1 MKVNNRIFLMVIL
14 FLSQLVYP
22 QTGKPIFEIIS
33 KNFGNGEFHVEYII
47 NSSMLDEKYDLK
59 LLLYDD
65 KKNLIRGAFKFSGD
79 KEVIGDQ
86 QNTIYWYW
94 SKDRDIKPTISKVE
108 IIIEKINKIMYNLVI
123 IGRSDIKITL
133 DGNYKGTLGK
143 DSNYL
148 LARGKHNLK
157 AELNGFE
164 TYETVFYLYNNEE
177 TIRINLKENKKTE
190 IAETNKNKYERTWFD
205 NKANTEYQREGIG
218 AVEFCLFGNEKI
230 TEVTPKLSLYGAFYY
245 QTINPSLISTA
256 VKYPFFEQV
265 KNRSLL
271 GGGLKLTLLPF
282 SFDVDFTVDIG
293 GIKSKDVAGS
303 ERITLAQD
311 SVLFKMNFYR
321 IKGGLCPFVISG
333 SIYPYVGIVSQT
345 VTVDL
350 QTNNLKK
357 DILLDYKTLSYQE
370 FGLFANIT
378 FRLSN
383 KWVLVV
389 GYEKFNKKDAFD
401 GGFYTHLGLYL

>member
-22 QTGKPIFEIIS
+22 QTGKPIVEIIS

-190 IAETNKNKYERTWFD
+190 
-205 NKANTEYQREGIG
+205 
-218 AVEFCLFGNEKI
+218 
-230 TEVTPKLSLYGAFYY
+230 VTPNLSLYGAFYY
-245 QTINPSLISTA
+245 QPINPSLISTA

-311 SVLFKMNFYR
+311 SV
-321 IKGGLCPFVISG
+321 
-333 SIYPYVGIVSQT
+333 
-345 VTVDL
+345 
-350 QTNNLKK
+350 
-357 DILLDYKTLSYQE
+357 
-370 FGLFANIT
+370 
-378 FRLSN
+378 
-383 KWVLVV
+383 
-389 GYEKFNKKDAFD
+389 
-401 GGFYTHLGLYL
+401 